1 MGVIS
6 FEHAEFEFVG
16 SGSRVASVDASA
28 FDQMV
33 APDSGEQK
41 WPGYWAADSAWIV
54 LYREFTE
61 MLWANAGGFWV
72 IPAATDDDGGI

>member
-1 MGVIS
+1 MDG
-6 FEHAEFEFVG
+6 G
-16 SGSRVASVDASA
+16 A

-41 WPGYWAADSAWIV
+41 WPGYRAADSAWIV
-54 LYREFTE
+54 LHREFTE
-61 MLWANAGGFWV
+61 MLWSDACGFWI